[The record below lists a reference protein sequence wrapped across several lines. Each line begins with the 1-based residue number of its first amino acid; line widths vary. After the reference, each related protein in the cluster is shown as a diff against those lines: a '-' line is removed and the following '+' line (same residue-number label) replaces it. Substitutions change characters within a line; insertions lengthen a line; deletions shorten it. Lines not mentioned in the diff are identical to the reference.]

1 MKLTPEL
8 IVTVVTLTGTMLA
21 HAGVLFIVLGR
32 FAERVNNLDKTV
44 RNGISSK
51 VEAIDKRT
59 QEQGEHIAAI
69 RARCE
74 ARGECD

>member
-1 MKLTPEL
+1 MEVTMEL
-8 IVTVVTLTGTMLA
+8 IVAVVSVLFALLA
-21 HAGVLFIVLGR
+21 QTGVLFVALGR

-59 QEQGEHIAAI
+59 IEQGEHIAAI

>member
-8 IVTVVTLTGTMLA
+8 TITAVTLACTMFA
-21 HAGVLFIVLGR
+21 HAGVLFVVLGR
-32 FAERVNNLDKTV
+32 LAERVNNLDKTV
-44 RNGISSK
+44 RNGLSSK
-51 VEAIDKRT
+51 IEVIDKRI
-59 QEQGEHIAAI
+59 QKQGEHIAAI

>member
-21 HAGVLFIVLGR
+21 HAGELFIVLGR